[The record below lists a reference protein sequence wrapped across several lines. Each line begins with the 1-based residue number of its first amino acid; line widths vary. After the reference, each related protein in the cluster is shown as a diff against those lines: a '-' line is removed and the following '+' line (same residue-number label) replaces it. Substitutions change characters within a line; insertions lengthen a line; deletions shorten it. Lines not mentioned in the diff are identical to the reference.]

1 MCYYTLFITHF
12 QIMKTLIEQIS
23 FWGAIAGSLL
33 LALHIPVSGW
43 AYIPF
48 LLSNI
53 ASYYLLRN
61 TNAPKVISYQILAF
75 VIINIIGIV
84 QWLL

>member
-1 MCYYTLFITHF
+1 
-12 QIMKTLIEQIS
+12 MKTLIEQIS
-23 FWGAIAGSLL
+23 FWGAIVGSLL
-33 LALHIPVSGW
+33 LALHIPISGW

-53 ASYYLLRN
+53 ASMYLLKHS
-61 TNAPKVISYQILAF
+61 NAPKVLSYQIVFFIA
-75 VIINIIGIV
+75 INLVGIT

>member
-1 MCYYTLFITHF
+1 
-12 QIMKTLIEQIS
+12 MKILIEQIS
-23 FWGAIAGSLL
+23 FWGAIVGSLL
-33 LALHIPVSGW
+33 LAIHIPISGW

-53 ASYYLLRN
+53 ASLYLLRH
-61 TNAPKVISYQILAF
+61 TNAPKVLSYQIVFFIA
-75 VIINIIGIV
+75 INLVGIS